1 MGKII
6 IGKIIMG
13 KIIMGK
19 NNNGVVVSSGYERE
33 GVLYLPV
40 NKVGYGYYSY
50 HCKLHLSTGLPHF
63 SNGISGT
70 MQYFTPYLEVI
81 KRMQPRRN
89 FRCILVFVGF
99 IINLVIIYLYF

>member
-1 MGKII
+1 MGKIIIGKII

-40 NKVGYGYYSY
+40 NKVGYGY
-50 HCKLHLSTGLPHF
+50 
-63 SNGISGT
+63 
-70 MQYFTPYLEVI
+70 
-81 KRMQPRRN
+81 
-89 FRCILVFVGF
+89 
-99 IINLVIIYLYF
+99 